1 MMKKILV
8 LAAFLLL
15 VAAACTMQPTSNN
28 GATSNANT
36 SAPKAP
42 MVSDA
47 EIIAKEKSGWD
58 AVKKKDWD
66 AFGKLLASDYIQV
79 LDDGVYDKARTLSAI
94 KDFDLSDATLSDWKT
109 IPVNKDAMIVTYSST
124 VKATYKGQA
133 APAGPY
139 REAAAYVNR
148 NGEWVAIFYQETLA
162 KTPVPSPS
170 PKKSPAAMTS
180 PGTMTKPAETGPDP
194 AANEKLVWDALKSG
208 NFDAFASYLAADS
221 INIEPDGVYDKS
233 GSVKDVSMMDSSK
246 AELSDW
252 KTLKLGDDA
261 SLVTYTVKLPGMG
274 TEYHSTIW
282 VRRDGKWLALFH
294 QGTPAMPPPAAKP
307 ETKKM

>member
-1 MMKKILV
+1 MLRRARSPRRPGRQLLRQKLPHRRQKHRNSRFPALTPMMFCHRSTLAFPSLRQGVPMMKKILV
-8 LAAFLLL
+8 LAAVLLL

-36 SAPKAP
+36 SAAKAP

-148 NGEWVAIFYQETLA
+148 HGESVAIFYQETLA
-162 KTPVPSPS
+162 TTPRP
-170 PKKSPAAMTS
+170 
-180 PGTMTKPAETGPDP
+180 
-194 AANEKLVWDALKSG
+194 
-208 NFDAFASYLAADS
+208 
-221 INIEPDGVYDKS
+221 
-233 GSVKDVSMMDSSK
+233 
-246 AELSDW
+246 
-252 KTLKLGDDA
+252 
-261 SLVTYTVKLPGMG
+261 
-274 TEYHSTIW
+274 
-282 VRRDGKWLALFH
+282 
-294 QGTPAMPPPAAKP
+294 
-307 ETKKM
+307 

>member
-1 MMKKILV
+1 MPLDDPLHDRQAHPAPIPVPVRPPENVEDHPLILRRHPDPHMNV
-8 LAAFLLL
+8 VELQTSGQGDKLARAHSFLSMAEGNIELVFTRLL
-15 VAAACTMQPTSNN
+15 
-28 GATSNANT
+28 
-36 SAPKAP
+36 
-42 MVSDA
+42 
-47 EIIAKEKSGWD
+47 E
-58 AVKKKDWD
+58 
-66 AFGKLLASDYIQV
+66 LLAV
-79 LDDGVYDKARTLSAI
+79 TLRG
-94 KDFDLSDATLSDWKT
+94 
-109 IPVNKDAMIVTYSST
+109 PVTRGT
-124 VKATYKGQA
+124 VVEC
-133 APAGPY
+133 PP
-139 REAAAYVNR
+139 
-148 NGEWVAIFYQETLA
+148 NGEWLAIYFQETRIPKEPPPPA
-162 KTPVPSPS
+162 PKEAPKES
-170 PKKSPAAMTS
+170 PKAATPS
-180 PGTMTKPAETGPDP
+180 GTPGQTGPDA

-252 KTLKLGDDA
+252 KTLKLDDDA

-307 ETKKM
+307 EAKKM

>member
-8 LAAFLLL
+8 LATFLLL

-94 KDFDLSDATLSDWKT
+94 KDFELSDATLSDWKT

-170 PKKSPAAMTS
+170 PKKSPAAMIIREVLLRNN
-180 PGTMTKPAETGPDP
+180 G
-194 AANEKLVWDALKSG
+194 
-208 NFDAFASYLAADS
+208 
-221 INIEPDGVYDKS
+221 DGRQR
-233 GSVKDVSMMDSSK
+233 K
-246 AELSDW
+246 AGVGRSQ
-252 KTLKLGDDA
+252 KRK
-261 SLVTYTVKLPGMG
+261 
-274 TEYHSTIW
+274 
-282 VRRDGKWLALFH
+282 F
-294 QGTPAMPPPAAKP
+294 
-307 ETKKM
+307 